1 MNDQIKVPIV
11 SKGRPANSF
20 VLIDFELAWLCLII
34 SSVKHVTWIYA
45 VRASRKRGDWS
56 VLSGPWRTDVE
67 AAVRIETSPH
77 VPFYRETKE
86 TDTRKSLRNASIL

>member
-1 MNDQIKVPIV
+1 MNDQIKIPIV
-11 SKGRPANSF
+11 FKGRSANSF
-20 VLIDFELAWLCLII
+20 VLVDFEFAWLSLIV
-34 SSVKHVTWIYA
+34 SSVKHVTRIYA

-67 AAVRIETSPH
+67 AAVRVETSPH

-86 TDTRKSLRNASIL
+86 TNTRKSFRNASIL